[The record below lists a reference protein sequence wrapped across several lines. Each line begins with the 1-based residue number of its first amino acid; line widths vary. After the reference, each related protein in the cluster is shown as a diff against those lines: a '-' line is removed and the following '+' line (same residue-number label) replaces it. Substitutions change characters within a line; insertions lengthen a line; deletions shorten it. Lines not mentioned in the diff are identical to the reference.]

1 MKISMSAVLPATVGV
16 IGAAGLLAAVAVGAA
31 PERRTTEVL
40 GGGSNRPVDP
50 RGVEMRTFSIE
61 GDVDGLYPGATRP
74 LVLTIRNPHPFA
86 IRVTELDVTVA
97 DEGACSNQL
106 VDVGALPAPVV
117 VQRGASTTTGLDV
130 SLDPD
135 APDAC
140 KNVHFDLTYRGLAER
155 A

>member
-1 MKISMSAVLPATVGV
+1 MKLSLSAVLPAAVV
-16 IGAAGLLAAVAVGAA
+16 VVGAAGLLAAVVTDSPSG
-31 PERRTTEVL
+31 RDTQVL

-50 RGVEMRTFSIE
+50 RGLEMRTFSIE

-86 IRVTELDVTVA
+86 IRVTELDVAVA
-97 DEGACSNQL
+97 DDGACSNQL
-106 VDVGALPAPVV
+106 VDVGALLAPVV
-117 VQRGASTTTGLDV
+117 VQRGASNTTDLDV
-130 SLDPD
+130 SLDSD

-140 KNVHFDLTYRGLAER
+140 KNVRFTLTYRGLAEK